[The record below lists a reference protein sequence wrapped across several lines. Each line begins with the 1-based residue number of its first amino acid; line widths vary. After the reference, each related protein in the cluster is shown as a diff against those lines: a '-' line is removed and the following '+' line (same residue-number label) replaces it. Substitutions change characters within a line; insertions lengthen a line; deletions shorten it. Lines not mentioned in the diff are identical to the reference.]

1 MKKTIQIVIGISIF
15 FALISQASAQSVLKD
30 GKIPGDLVIKLSFS
44 SSIQSSA
51 EYDLKITADGKV
63 YLDDRS
69 HMLPSQTFF
78 NPMLLETNGKKP
90 KRLKVPNLKDKFSQ
104 KQLKQM
110 ILEFE
115 KSGFFEMNESYE
127 GDINLQENICI
138 NHANTK
144 GLSILANGKTKKIAF
159 FLGCSYGEKSP
170 LKSFLNLYDKISE
183 ELKKVKKTNSKNNK

>member
-78 NPMLLETNGKKP
+78 NPP